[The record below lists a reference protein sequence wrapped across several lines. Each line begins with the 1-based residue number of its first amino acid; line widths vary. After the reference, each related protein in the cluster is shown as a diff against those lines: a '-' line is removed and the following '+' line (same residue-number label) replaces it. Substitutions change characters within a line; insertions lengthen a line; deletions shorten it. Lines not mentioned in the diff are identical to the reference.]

1 MLQGWLREDNQA
13 VVNLEVICRDRS
25 GRTLSAIIDTDFNGQ
40 VSLPRRLVNELD
52 LLLTYEGTVEAE
64 LADGTSIEE
73 DVYSGAIRFDGQE
86 LAAEIIMTDAQ
97 ETLIGTGLLIG
108 KVSVMNFVTREVTLV
123 SGDSACFLLSQ
134 AVGQRCGAPLPTPM
148 PLHPLGQM
156 PRD

>member
-86 LAAEIIMTDAQ
+86 LAAEIIMTDAP
-97 ETLIGTGLLIG
+97 ETLIGTGLLIREG
-108 KVSVMNFVTREVTLV
+108 IGDEFRHARSNSDGLYPLMSVPPTVQ
-123 SGDSACFLLSQ
+123 Q
-134 AVGQRCGAPLPTPM
+134 AVRAHAHRRCEYRHSPEVP
-148 PLHPLGQM
+148 
-156 PRD
+156 